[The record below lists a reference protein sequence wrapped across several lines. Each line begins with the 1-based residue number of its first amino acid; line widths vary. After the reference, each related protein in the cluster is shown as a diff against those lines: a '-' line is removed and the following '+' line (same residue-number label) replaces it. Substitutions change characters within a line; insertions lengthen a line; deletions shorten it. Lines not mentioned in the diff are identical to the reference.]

1 MDMPLSDGVK
11 TLMTIL
17 AARNTDGFTI
27 DKLHRYMGFAKDGT
41 LQPSTYTGRRRFM
54 RGQAIYDAA
63 GELITIHRQVMH
75 GSAYDDRRRPSGR
88 TTERDYMVHIGHAP
102 STIRRWF
109 SKLYYGLDTDNI
121 AEAKAYAHAWVEHL
135 EPRREN
141 HQDAINEY
149 NNVILNEACF
159 RIEDGTA
166 SYQEHLFVQHAIGEG
181 SDAGYPTDLGST
193 SDDEFDFG
201 SDFGYS
207 PDPDYQSK
215 NTGAMHN
222 GAMTISAAAA
232 EERAAQRIRD
242 RERERTVNHDS
253 MIDGMWRASL
263 KFIMATIR
271 QISCAGQSIRSKA
284 LRTVYFNRLE
294 AELME
299 ALTYIQKKFGLVN
312 AEDTGAPT
320 PTTRRTPPF
329 GIFTKDEDTQQAEIK
344 GMWKGGVKTLN
355 AQLKHLSVTGQQ
367 FRTKV

>member
-1 MDMPLSDGVK
+1 MAPQVVNGPSLEAY
-11 TLMTIL
+11 L
-17 AARNTDGFTI
+17 AQTARSTYALPFESTPMGYPKIIGRTWDPVIGSRPFTI
-27 DKLHRYMGFAKDGT
+27 GSETRTVLR
-41 LQPSTYTGRRRFM
+41 STNSTAIWALLKMEHYSQALT
-54 RGQAIYDAA
+54 RGGQTIYDAA
-63 GELITIHRQVMH
+63 RELITIHGQVMH

-88 TTERDYMVHIGHAP
+88 TTERDYM
-102 STIRRWF
+102 
-109 SKLYYGLDTDNI
+109 
-121 AEAKAYAHAWVEHL
+121 VEHL

-159 RIEDGTA
+159 RIEDRTA
-166 SYQEHLFVQHAIGEG
+166 LYQEHLFVQHAIGEG

-207 PDPDYQSK
+207 SDPDYQSK

-263 KFIMATIR
+263 KFIMATLR
-271 QISCAGQSIRSKA
+271 QISCAGQSIRPKA
-284 LRTVYFNRLE
+284 LRTIYFNRLE

-312 AEDTGAPT
+312 AEDITG
-320 PTTRRTPPF
+320 F
-329 GIFTKDEDTQQAEIK
+329 GGIYNI
-344 GMWKGGVKTLN
+344 
-355 AQLKHLSVTGQQ
+355 
-367 FRTKV
+367 